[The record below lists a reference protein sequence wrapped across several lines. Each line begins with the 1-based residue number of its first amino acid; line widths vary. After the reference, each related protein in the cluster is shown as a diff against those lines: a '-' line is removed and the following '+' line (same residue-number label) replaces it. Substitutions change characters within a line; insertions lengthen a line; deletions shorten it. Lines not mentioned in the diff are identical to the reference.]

1 MKRLV
6 KKVLQV
12 SLVATTLL
20 TSATALNLKEAV
32 DLALKNNHS
41 LKAKNFDYEKSMKNV
56 DLEESSYLPKVD
68 VEYNYN
74 KRDNALPNQLKE
86 DGTLSANVTYNLFNG
101 FKDVSNIKSSEYL
114 SKSSRFL
121 LDALRF
127 DIVLE
132 TKKAYINY
140 LDKFNLLKTYKSEY
154 LLFKNQYKDAK
165 SRYEQGLLAKND
177 LLEVQVNMSS
187 AKQNIVKAKA
197 ALKVA
202 KLQLS
207 NIIGG
212 VDLLDENIEAL
223 NVTDIKRLDYKSL
236 DFENR
241 SEIKALKMSIE
252 SIVKQKDAA
261 RGSYYPK
268 LDAKLSHNEYYDNLG
283 LSKIDEDVD
292 NQNIATL
299 NASWNLYNGGADL
312 TKIAMLNTDL
322 LKLKTQLQETKLNIK
337 LQYEDAKAA
346 FEVATDNLITAKL
359 ALSQAKENYSIVQN
373 RFKEGVSTSTDLID
387 ANFLLS
393 SAKQKY
399 NRAYFD
405 KFLAIATL
413 NRIFEID

>member
-1 MKRLV
+1 MKKIV
-6 KKVLQV
+6 KKLLQI
-12 SLVATTLL
+12 SLVASTLL
-20 TSATALNLKEAV
+20 TSATALDLNEAV
-32 DLALKNNHS
+32 TIALKNNHS
-41 LKAKNFDYEKSMKNV
+41 LKAKNFEYENSLNNINLEKSN
-56 DLEESSYLPKVD
+56 YLPKVD
-68 VEYNYN
+68 LSYNYN
-74 KRDNALPNQLKE
+74 KADEALANQPKE
-86 DGTLSANVTYNLFNG
+86 DGTLSAKISYNLFNG
-101 FKDVSNIKSSEYL
+101 FKDISNLKSSKLL
-114 SKSSRFL
+114 SKSSKFL
-121 LDALRF
+121 YEALRF
-127 DIVLE
+127 DTALE

-140 LDKFNLLKTYKSEY
+140 LDKYNLLKTYKSEY

-187 AKQNIVKAKA
+187 AKQNIVKANA

-207 NIIGG
+207 NILGG
-212 VDLLDENIEAL
+212 VDLSNENIEAL
-223 NVTDIKRLDYKSL
+223 KVTDIKKLDYEKL
-236 DFENR
+236 QFENR

-252 SIVKQKDAA
+252 SIIKQKDAA

-292 NQNIATL
+292 NQNIASS

-322 LKLKTQLQETKLNIK
+322 LKLKTQLQKTKLDIN
-337 LQYEDAKAA
+337 LQFEDAKAA
-346 FEVATDNLITAKL
+346 FNVASDNLITAKL

-393 SAKQKY
+393 SSKQKY

-405 KFLAIATL
+405 KYLAIATL